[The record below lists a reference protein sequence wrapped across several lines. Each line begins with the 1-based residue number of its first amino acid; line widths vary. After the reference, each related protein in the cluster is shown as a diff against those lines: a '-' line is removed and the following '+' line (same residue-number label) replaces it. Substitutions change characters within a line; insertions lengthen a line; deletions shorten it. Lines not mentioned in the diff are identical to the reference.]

1 MDDNIEQLSE
11 TFAAHE
17 YLAPNAGDVLEK
29 ANAIARTYCRRRI
42 AARATGASVLG
53 AGLVAG
59 GIALPRLHWTSDSD
73 GVAVGQAAS
82 GGGAPALFGTTTGG
96 ATLTPSPS
104 PMVSGAPPA
113 SPSAPSASLSSSV
126 PASPRAYNEQQELD
140 AYFADGYDYDNAV
153 QLSALWNQ
161 PDIETV
167 KAAAGLKLLQGE
179 TLPVFPSG
187 TPETAQQ
194 QALDAYFAG
203 GYDYNDALTLGTLWH
218 ETDMTQ
224 IKTEA
229 GQQLIEGQT
238 LPIAPSTP
246 TTPATPTPET
256 AAESASDAA
265 QSAAW
270 TAYFAHGYTYN
281 DALTLGTLWH
291 ETDTDQIKAEAGQK
305 LLDGQTLPIAPTPIA
320 P

>member
-82 GGGAPALFGTTTGG
+82 GGGAPALFGTPTGG

-113 SPSAPSASLSSSV
+113 SPSRTTRRHCSR
-126 PASPRAYNEQQELD
+126 PR
-140 AYFADGYDYDNAV
+140 
-153 QLSALWNQ
+153 
-161 PDIETV
+161 
-167 KAAAGLKLLQGE
+167 
-179 TLPVFPSG
+179 
-187 TPETAQQ
+187 
-194 QALDAYFAG
+194 
-203 GYDYNDALTLGTLWH
+203 
-218 ETDMTQ
+218 
-224 IKTEA
+224 
-229 GQQLIEGQT
+229 
-238 LPIAPSTP
+238 
-246 TTPATPTPET
+246 
-256 AAESASDAA
+256 
-265 QSAAW
+265 
-270 TAYFAHGYTYN
+270 
-281 DALTLGTLWH
+281 
-291 ETDTDQIKAEAGQK
+291 
-305 LLDGQTLPIAPTPIA
+305 
-320 P
+320 